1 MVKISRSL
9 FVPLVIVAL
18 LTFGAAPRLDAQT
31 ATATILGTVTDP
43 SGAAVPEAN
52 AQAKNT
58 ETGLIQSVTSDAQG
72 RYRIVDLP
80 IGTYD
85 VQVQKMG
92 FELVVHKG
100 VELSI
105 GSQVVVDV
113 SLPVGQLSQTV
124 TVESQVAEVETTSSQ
139 LSTLED
145 QQQIRQLPLNGRD
158 FE

>member
-9 FVPLVIVAL
+9 FVPLVIVTL
-18 LTFGAAPRLDAQT
+18 LAVGGAPRLDAQT

-58 ETGLIQSVTSDAQG
+58 ETGLVQSVTSDAQG

-85 VQVQKMG
+85 IQVQKMG

-113 SLPVGQLSQTV
+113 RFPWG
-124 TVESQVAEVETTSSQ
+124 
-139 LSTLED
+139 
-145 QQQIRQLPLNGRD
+145 N
-158 FE
+158 